1 LEFKPF
7 FRLAGDKA
15 YLIKAR
21 IPSISDFDRF
31 CRQITE
37 KITIRGG
44 LARLVRKIFQE
55 ASSLLV
61 KKI

>member
-31 CRQITE
+31 WRQIT
-37 KITIRGG
+37 
-44 LARLVRKIFQE
+44 
-55 ASSLLV
+55 
-61 KKI
+61 KKIKIRSGL

>member
-1 LEFKPF
+1 LKCKPF

-21 IPSISDFDRF
+21 IPSKSDFDRF

-37 KITIRGG
+37 KAPIRGM
-44 LARLVRKIFQE
+44 LARLVMKIFQE
-55 ASSLLV
+55 ASSLLLE
-61 KKI
+61 KI